1 MQHERATQEPDG
13 AGASELEGPGARSLG
28 DGRPGYEHL
37 GGDQTSAARG
47 DQEAV
52 ILQAQND
59 KPQQTRN
66 LWLHEKFQRDIGER
80 EEDGPRKCQPERFP
94 TSTAV

>member
-13 AGASELEGPGARSLG
+13 AGASELEGLARARSATG
-28 DGRPGYEHL
+28 DPATNISEAIRL
-37 GGDQTSAARG
+37 QAARG

-59 KPQQTRN
+59 KPQQ
-66 LWLHEKFQRDIGER
+66 
-80 EEDGPRKCQPERFP
+80 
-94 TSTAV
+94 